1 MTKEERQ
8 CQNCKNP
15 FTIEPEDFGFYEKM
29 QVPPPTWCPDCRML
43 RRMIWRNERGLYRDK
58 CGLCGKN
65 ILSMYSGDRKYPVY
79 CRDCW
84 WSDKWDPL
92 SFGRELDTAR
102 PFLEQ
107 FRELDERVPRMNLW
121 QVNVQNSDFANFVR
135 DEKEVYLSYSVIQA
149 EDIYYSKNVDNAF
162 RIFDSLDVHD
172 SENCY
177 QCVKP
182 SKDFNCRYA
191 VYSRN
196 CMDSA
201 FTYDC
206 VNCTNCFMS
215 SNLRNKEY
223 YFRNQP
229 HTREEY
235 LAKLKEVDQGSWNV
249 LQGLTSEFR
258 ELVRKSLNKYAQ
270 ITASTATTGNDL
282 ENCKNVHDS
291 FNAFDMENVRF
302 AVRCLKAKDSM
313 DITNIG
319 RNTEL
324 IYESVSGGAENSN
337 LLAFASNSFGGM
349 TDGWYTDYCHSSS
362 HLFGCVG
369 LRNKQYC
376 ILNKQYTKEEYE
388 ALVPRVIEH
397 MNNMPYTDQ
406 QGRIYKYGEFFPPE
420 FSPFAYNETI
430 AQEYFPLA
438 KAEALERGYRWKEP
452 DAKDY
457 AATRKPEDLPDHIK
471 DVKDDIL
478 QETVGCAHAAPPAGG
493 CNHQCTVAFKIIPKE
508 LEFYRRSTLPL
519 PRLCPNCR
527 HYERLAQRNPIKL
540 WHRQCMCDRSGHNHS
555 GRCPNEF
562 ETSYAP
568 ERPEIVYCEQ
578 CYNAEV
584 A

>member
-1 MTKEERQ
+1 MNQETRN

-15 FTIEPEDFGFYEKM
+15 FVIEPDDFAFYERM

-92 SFGRELDTAR
+92 SFGRELDTTR

-107 FRELDERVPRMNLW
+107 FKDLDERVPRMNLW

-235 LAKLKEVDQGSWNV
+235 LAKLKEVDQGSWND
-249 LQGLTSEFR
+249 LQELTLEFR
-258 ELVRKSLNKYAQ
+258 ELMRKSLNKYAQ
-270 ITASTATTGNDL
+270 ITTSTATTGNDL
-282 ENCKNVHDS
+282 
-291 FNAFDMENVRF
+291 
-302 AVRCLKAKDSM
+302 
-313 DITNIG
+313 
-319 RNTEL
+319 
-324 IYESVSGGAENSN
+324 
-337 LLAFASNSFGGM
+337 
-349 TDGWYTDYCHSSS
+349 
-362 HLFGCVG
+362 
-369 LRNKQYC
+369 QYC

-508 LEFYRRSTLPL
+508 LEFYRRSTLD
-519 PRLCPNCR
+519 
-527 HYERLAQRNPIKL
+527 
-540 WHRQCMCDRSGHNHS
+540 RQ
-555 GRCPNEF
+555 
-562 ETSYAP
+562 
-568 ERPEIVYCEQ
+568 
-578 CYNAEV
+578 
-584 A
+584 